1 MNRYLALIHRENGVF
16 GMSFPDFPGCIAA
29 GDSFEEA
36 VEQGIE
42 ALRFHVDGMIEDGL
56 PIPRPRSLEEL
67 EADAVFQED
76 RADAV
81 LATIPLLP
89 HAGRARRIN
98 FTIDEAVLA
107 EIDRIVTAREGYS
120 RSRFFEDAAR
130 AMLARS

>member
-1 MNRYLALIHRENGVF
+1 MDRYLALIHRENDVF
-16 GMSFPDFPGCIAA
+16 GMSFPDFPGCVAG

-36 VEQGIE
+36 VESGIE
-42 ALRFHVDGMIEDGL
+42 ALRFHVDDMIEAGL
-56 PIPRPRSLEEL
+56 PIPRPRSLEDL
-67 EADAVFQED
+67 EADPDFMED
-76 RADAV
+76 RQDSI

-89 HAGRARRIN
+89 HAGRSRRIN

-107 EIDRIVTAREGYS
+107 EIDRFVNDREGYS

>member
-1 MNRYLALIHRENGVF
+1 LDRYLALIHRENGVF
-16 GMSFPDFPGCIAA
+16 GTSFPDLPGCVAV

-36 VEQGIE
+36 VESGIE
-42 ALRFHVDGMIEDGL
+42 AFRFHVDGMIEDGL

-67 EADAVFQED
+67 EAEPEFAED
-76 RADAV
+76 RRDAILTTV
-81 LATIPLLP
+81 PLLP
-89 HAGRARRIN
+89 HAGRSRRIN

-107 EIDRIVTAREGYS
+107 EIDRFVSDREGYS

>member
-1 MNRYLALIHRENGVF
+1 VDRYLALIHRENGVF
-16 GMSFPDFPGCIAA
+16 GMSFPDFPGCVAV

-42 ALRFHVDGMIEDGL
+42 ALRFHADGMVEDGL
-56 PIPRPRSLEEL
+56 PIPRPRSLDEL
-67 EADAVFQED
+67 ETDPAFRED

-81 LATIPLLP
+81 LATVPLLP

-98 FTIDEAVLA
+98 FTIDEAILA
-107 EIDRIVTAREGYS
+107 EIDRIVTMREGYS